1 MSFGSSS
8 RPAPAVVEPAA
19 APQKTDA
26 EVIAAEEAQRE
37 RIRKMLGRSKTI
49 LTGGEGVLGGT
60 GSITNKKTLLG

>member
-19 APQKTDA
+19 APRKTDS
-26 EVIAAEEAQRE
+26 EILAAEEAQRE
-37 RIRKMLGRSKTI
+37 RIRKMLGRSKTT

-60 GSITNKKTLLG
+60 SSITNKKTLLG

>member
-1 MSFGSSS
+1 MSLSGGSS
-8 RPAPAVVEPAA
+8 RPATVVEPAA
-19 APQKTDA
+19 APRKTDS
-26 EVIAAEEAQRE
+26 EILAAEEAQRE

>member
-8 RPAPAVVEPAA
+8 RPALAVVEPAK

-26 EVIAAEEAQRE
+26 EIIAAENAQRE

-60 GSITNKKTLLG
+60 SSITNKKTLLG

>member
-1 MSFGSSS
+1 MSFGGGSS
-8 RPAPAVVEPAA
+8 APPVVTPPA

-26 EVIAAEEAQRE
+26 EIQAAAEAQRE

-60 GSITNKKTLLG
+60 SSVTNQKTLLG